1 MPHVTVFDPAMCCS
15 TGVCG
20 PSVDPKLV
28 TFAADL
34 DWLASQGVTV
44 VRHNLAQ
51 APAAF
56 LADPD
61 AKTTIETKGEEGLP
75 LVKIDGVVRS
85 SGAFPSRDEL
95 ATWAGLGAATESI
108 YSAAVAELVALG
120 AAVAANCDTCFKF
133 HYAAARKLG
142 VSRADMALA
151 VRTAEGVKA
160 SKAKAMSEL
169 AARHVSPEAAKDEA
183 PSEAPAKSESDSSA
197 SPAKASCCGPKKSCG

>member
-1 MPHVTVFDPAMCCS
+1 MTHVTVFDPAMCCS

-20 PSVDPKLV
+20 PSVDPKIV

-34 DWLASQGVTV
+34 DWLASRGVTV

-56 LADPD
+56 LADSD
-61 AKTTIETKGEEGLP
+61 AKATIETRGEEGLP
-75 LVKIDGVVRS
+75 LVKVDGVVRS
-85 SGAFPSRDEL
+85 SGVFPARSEL
-95 ATWAGLGAATESI
+95 ATWAGLGEAQESL
-108 YSAAVAELVALG
+108 YSAAVAELVAIG

-169 AARHVSPEAAKDEA
+169 AERHVSPEPAKDEA
-183 PSEAPAKSESDSSA
+183 APAA
-197 SPAKASCCGPKKSCG
+197 AAPKASCCGPKKSCG

>member
-20 PSVDPKLV
+20 PSVDPKIV
-28 TFAADL
+28 AFAADL
-34 DWLASQGVTV
+34 DWLASRGVTV

-61 AKTTIETKGEEGLP
+61 AKATIETRGEEGLP
-75 LVKIDGVVRS
+75 LVKVDGVVRS
-85 SGAFPSRDEL
+85 SGVFPARSEL
-95 ATWAGLGAATESI
+95 AAWAGLEGAQESL

-120 AAVAANCDTCFKF
+120 AAVAANCDSCFKF

-169 AARHVSPEAAKDEA
+169 AERHVSPAPTADEVA
-183 PSEAPAKSESDSSA
+183 A
-197 SPAKASCCGPKKSCG
+197 SPKACCGPGKSCG

>member
-1 MPHVTVFDPAMCCS
+1 MTHVTVFDPAMCCS

-20 PSVDPKLV
+20 PSVDPKIV

-34 DWLASQGVTV
+34 DWLASRGVTV

-56 LADPD
+56 LADSD
-61 AKTTIETKGEEGLP
+61 AKATIETRGEEGLP
-75 LVKIDGVVRS
+75 LVKVDGVVRS
-85 SGAFPSRDEL
+85 SGVFPARSEL
-95 ATWAGLGAATESI
+95 ATWAGLGEAQESL
-108 YSAAVAELVALG
+108 YSAAVAELVAIG

-169 AARHVSPEAAKDEA
+169 AERHVSPEPAKDEA
-183 PSEAPAKSESDSSA
+183 APAA
-197 SPAKASCCGPKKSCG
+197 AAPKASCCGPAKSCG

>member
-1 MPHVTVFDPAMCCS
+1 MTHVTVFDPAMCCS

-34 DWLASQGVTV
+34 DWLASQGAVV

-75 LVKIDGVVRS
+75 LVKVDGVVRS
-85 SGAFPSRDEL
+85 SGVFPSRDEL
-95 ATWAGLGAATESI
+95 AAWAGLGGGTESL
-108 YSAAVAELVALG
+108 YSPAVAELVALG

-169 AARHVSPEAAKDEA
+169 AERHVSPAPTADEVA
-183 PSEAPAKSESDSSA
+183 A
-197 SPAKASCCGPKKSCG
+197 SPKACCGPGKSCG

>member
-1 MPHVTVFDPAMCCS
+1 MTHVTVFDPAMCCS

-61 AKTTIETKGEEGLP
+61 AKATIETKGEEGLP

-85 SGAFPSRDEL
+85 SGAFPARAEL
-95 ATWAGLGAATESI
+95 AAWAGLGAATESI
-108 YSAAVAELVALG
+108 YSAAVAELLPRRHG
-120 AAVAANCDTCFKF
+120 ARGPHGRGREGIEGEGHERARRAPRLPRGGEGRGPERS
-133 HYAAARKLG
+133 ARKARVGLERG
-142 VSRADMALA
+142 AREGLVLRPQEV
-151 VRTAEGVKA
+151 VRLK
-160 SKAKAMSEL
+160 
-169 AARHVSPEAAKDEA
+169 P
-183 PSEAPAKSESDSSA
+183 
-197 SPAKASCCGPKKSCG
+197 